1 MVAYLKRR
9 VSCLFDMAKY
19 IGQRPRNDAS
29 IRISFCS
36 TRNRKCLSGTSLPIC
51 KYRPVIAL
59 KALFNHVLHDVAE
72 DCFLLCDH
80 VEDAIEFE
88 LKIIFLDLIVAESV
102 PLKVEL
108 YFAFLR

>member
-51 KYRPVIAL
+51 KYRPVQSTRNAL
-59 KALFNHVLHDVAE
+59 DDATRRLFV
-72 DCFLLCDH
+72 
-80 VEDAIEFE
+80 
-88 LKIIFLDLIVAESV
+88 DLA
-102 PLKVEL
+102 
-108 YFAFLR
+108 RGG